1 MFRTV
6 EYLHYGCMS
15 RSRKLDEKTR
25 RRFHWWMLY
34 EDVDNCLLRLFESFL
49 ESAPQLVWQLYI
61 AIITKPEENVIG
73 SEFVYLYVCVYMCVC
88 VCVCVFVCVCV
99 CVCV

>member
-1 MFRTV
+1 MIRTV
-6 EYLHYGCMS
+6 EYLHYGCKS
-15 RSRKLDEKTR
+15 RSRKLDEKSR

-61 AIITKPEENVIG
+61 TVITKPEENVIG
-73 SEFVYLYVCVYMCVC
+73 SEFVYNQCVC
-88 VCVCVFVCVCV
+88 ACVCLFERCVCGM
-99 CVCV
+99 CYY

>member
-1 MFRTV
+1 MIRTV
-6 EYLHYGCMS
+6 EYLHYGCKS
-15 RSRKLDEKTR
+15 RSRKLDEKSR

-61 AIITKPEENVIG
+61 TIITKPEENVIG
-73 SEFVYLYVCVYMCVC
+73 SEFVYNQCV
-88 VCVCVFVCVCV
+88 
-99 CVCV
+99 